1 MQPSH
6 TSLSGEFRREY
17 PPGPSPLLTQR
28 SGQFK
33 KMKADPNNRFASA
46 AGEGA
51 NGATDA
57 SAPAT
62 PVPAT
67 PKRKRVTAAAT
78 KGAVKK
84 SKARA
89 EDSADEEE
97 A

>member
-1 MQPSH
+1 
-6 TSLSGEFRREY
+6 
-17 PPGPSPLLTQR
+17 
-28 SGQFK
+28 
-33 KMKADPNNRFASA
+33 MKADPNNRFASA

-78 KGAVKK
+78 KGAGKK
-84 SKARA
+84 SKVKA
-89 EDSADEEE
+89 ESPELAEEDAGDKE
-97 A
+97 V